1 MDSLEKSLY
10 QKGFNKIVG
19 IDEAGRGPLAGP
31 VVCAAVIFPKNIKP
45 FIFADSK
52 KIPEKE
58 REELYNKI
66 IDFAISVG
74 VGIAQPEE
82 IDRLNILN
90 ATKLAAKRALKNLN
104 TQFDIV
110 ITDYLDLGLK
120 NQISLKKADETVHTV
135 AAASIVAKVERDRIM
150 KEYKKIYPQFSF
162 DIHKG
167 YPTQLHYQEIQT
179 HGITP
184 IHRKSF
190 KLYKG

>member
-10 QKGFNKIVG
+10 EKGFNRIVG

-45 FIFADSK
+45 FIFTDSK
-52 KIPEKE
+52 KLTEKK
-58 REELYNKI
+58 REYLYNQI
-66 IDFAISVG
+66 LDLALSVG
-74 VGIAQPEE
+74 IGLAQPEE
-82 IDRLNILN
+82 IDSLNIVN
-90 ATKLAAKRALKNLN
+90 ATKLAAKRALHNLN
-104 TQFDIV
+104 TQFDFI

-135 AAASIVAKVERDRIM
+135 AAASIIAKVERDKMMRQ
-150 KEYKKIYPQFSF
+150 YKNIYPNFSF

-167 YPTQLHYQEIQT
+167 YPTTIHYQEIRT
-179 HGITP
+179 YGVTP

-190 KLYKG
+190 KLFR